1 MRLLVLGGSGMLG
14 HKLFSHLSKR
24 YPDTYAT
31 LKQGKSH
38 YEDSGLFESDKVID
52 NLDVTDFD
60 VLTGAMKC
68 IRPDF
73 IFNCTGITKRRK
85 EADESIQAIAI
96 NSLFPH
102 KLAHWA
108 GRNSARAVIF
118 STDCVFDGIKGNF
131 DEESPTNATDI
142 YGKTKALGEVRSE
155 HALTLRSSFIGTE
168 LGKGTELLEWF
179 LSQKETVHGF
189 TNAIYTGL
197 TTLELCWVI
206 ENILLHHKNASG
218 IYNISSDPISKYDL
232 LSLIK
237 RKMNLDVEI
246 VPDEKFRCD
255 RSLDSGKF
263 RKTFNYSPPSWEQ
276 MIDELSSDIKQ
287 RLTAN

>member
-1 MRLLVLGGSGMLG
+1 MLG
-14 HKLFSHLSKR
+14 HKLFSHLSRRFPK
-24 YPDTYAT
+24 TYAT

-38 YEDSGLFESDKVID
+38 YVDSGLFESDKVID
-52 NLDVTDFD
+52 NVDVTDFD
-60 VLTGAMKC
+60 LLTGVMKC
-68 IRPDF
+68 IRADF

-85 EADESIQAIAI
+85 EADEYIQAITL

-102 KLAHWA
+102 KLAMWA
-108 GRNSARAVIF
+108 GENSAKTVNF
-118 STDCVFDGIKGNF
+118 STDCVFDGIKGNY

-142 YGKTKALGEVRSE
+142 YGKTKALGEVISDNS
-155 HALTLRSSFIGTE
+155 LTLRSSFIGTE

-197 TTLELCWVI
+197 TTLELCRVI
-206 ENILLHHKNASG
+206 ENILLHHKDATG
-218 IYNISSDPISKYDL
+218 IYNVSSEPISKYDL
-232 LSLIK
+232 LSLVK

-255 RSLDSGKF
+255 RSLNSGKF

-276 MIDELSSDIKQ
+276 MIDELSSDIKN